1 MPNLRRT
8 VVAVSFLTLAC
19 AAHLRAGAA
28 EDYCTAST
36 GKVVLREATYNTNGG
51 TPLPLAQVKSFCEYT
66 SKSDGS
72 QIDVLLDTLVATK
85 PTLAV
90 LAYYA
95 QEPLGS
101 GCEGNPASCY
111 CSQLGGSDLF
121 GGINAAG
128 GGWVNNNLPDATLE
142 ACIFPDF
149 SSIDSW
155 GLAYYSNGIVRG
167 IDLTKVLRYTPPAG
181 EAKQ

>member
-1 MPNLRRT
+1 MTNLRMT
-8 VVAVSFLTLAC
+8 AVAVSLLASV
-19 AAHLRAGAA
+19 ALPQLHAGKA
-28 EDYCTAST
+28 EDYCTGST
-36 GKVVLREATYNTNGG
+36 GQVVLRKAAYNTNGG
-51 TPLPLAQVKSFCEYT
+51 PILYLSQTKPFCEYT

-72 QIDVLLDTLVATK
+72 QIDVLLETLVTDQ

-95 QEPLGS
+95 KEPLNS
-101 GCEGNPASCY
+101 GCVGNPASCY

-142 ACIFPDF
+142 ACVFPDM

-167 IDLTKVLRYTPPAG
+167 IDLTKVLRYQGPSG
-181 EAKQ
+181 DAK

>member
-1 MPNLRRT
+1 MPNLRT
-8 VVAVSFLTLAC
+8 TAIAVSLLTLAC
-19 AAHLRAGAA
+19 AAHLRADAA

-36 GKVVLREATYNTNGG
+36 GKVVFRQATYNTNGG
-51 TPLPLAQVKSFCEYT
+51 TPLPLAQTKQFCEYT

-72 QIDVLLDTLVATK
+72 QIDVLLDTLVTTK

-95 QEPLGS
+95 KEPLNS

-142 ACIFPDF
+142 ACIFPDM

-155 GLAYYSNGIVRG
+155 GLAYYANGIIRG

-181 EAKQ
+181 DAK